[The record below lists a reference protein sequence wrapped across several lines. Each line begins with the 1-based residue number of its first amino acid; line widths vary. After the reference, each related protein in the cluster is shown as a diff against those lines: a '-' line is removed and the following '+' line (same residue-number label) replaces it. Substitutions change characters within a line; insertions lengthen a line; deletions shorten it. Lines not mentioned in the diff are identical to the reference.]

1 MSKTY
6 QISSSDLEIYVD
18 SAEATS
24 EKHPLSNWLSL
35 QSQIYVEGIHEL
47 HSTLNQNPAPDIEQ
61 IRKDNAAKLLRDLER
76 VSKRQDLNNSRV
88 QIPEFKQE
96 FYEELSKPIAERS
109 QEYNNFIQAC
119 CDELKPSR
127 HLPEVIAAQA
137 LQKLD
142 EPNLDF
148 GDFKQ
153 SFEKNIRKYK
163 DPYKA
168 QTTADHN
175 RGAILYKGP
184 DGKTRHL
191 TVEELMNSEEV
202 NLSGEQRDFVQSSW
216 QQGSFFCGWFN
227 GLPQSARMQGANDTR
242 NLVPYN
248 SPNFTQTFIDASDGN
263 VKVYNRL
270 EASLIDVESMEIKPF
285 FESSVTVDITTLDG
299 DQFAPGIA
307 SAKPKISFDITE
319 LDESITLSIPNTL
332 KTSSK
337 DKNISEYIK
346 QEAAVGYIYMLEN
359 DIEKDRAW
367 NSIESLMGAENAS
380 DYIIK
385 NMDLNKLSIDD
396 VEILAKTPPKNIK
409 PSRKKLLAN
418 RINELTVEQKG
429 NELDPGQFAKAV
441 EIFNKFESNNN
452 IRRGFAEQKL
462 DEYLS
467 AQTSST
473 LNDKELNYIKN
484 GIISIMSPSCSSD
497 AERTA
502 LKDNA
507 EKIIRQCA
515 SDKNQKMSFSQKWQ
529 KFKDT
534 ISDIGNW
541 LIGRENKARNLMKE
555 NPGIVTKVSKHL
567 SSEGSTKTKPPSAKK
582 AKLGGP
588 SI

>member
-148 GDFKQ
+148 SDFKK
-153 SFEKNIRKYK
+153 SFEKNIHKYK
-163 DPYKA
+163 EPYKA

-216 QQGSFFCGWFN
+216 QQGAFFCGWFN

-285 FESSVTVDITTLDG
+285 
-299 DQFAPGIA
+299 
-307 SAKPKISFDITE
+307 
-319 LDESITLSIPNTL
+319 L
-332 KTSSK
+332 KV
-337 DKNISEYIK
+337 
-346 QEAAVGYIYMLEN
+346 Q
-359 DIEKDRAW
+359 
-367 NSIESLMGAENAS
+367 
-380 DYIIK
+380 
-385 NMDLNKLSIDD
+385 
-396 VEILAKTPPKNIK
+396 
-409 PSRKKLLAN
+409 
-418 RINELTVEQKG
+418 
-429 NELDPGQFAKAV
+429 
-441 EIFNKFESNNN
+441 
-452 IRRGFAEQKL
+452 
-462 DEYLS
+462 
-467 AQTSST
+467 
-473 LNDKELNYIKN
+473 
-484 GIISIMSPSCSSD
+484 
-497 AERTA
+497 
-502 LKDNA
+502 
-507 EKIIRQCA
+507 
-515 SDKNQKMSFSQKWQ
+515 
-529 KFKDT
+529 
-534 ISDIGNW
+534 
-541 LIGRENKARNLMKE
+541 
-555 NPGIVTKVSKHL
+555 
-567 SSEGSTKTKPPSAKK
+567 
-582 AKLGGP
+582 
-588 SI
+588 